1 MGVILDALGDAT
13 SVVNV
18 GAGTGSYEPVDR
30 RVVAVEP
37 ARTMIRQRIPGGV
50 PVVQA
55 SAGALP
61 FPDRAFAA
69 GLAVLTIHH
78 WPDRPR
84 GLGELARV
92 ASRCVALTWDPSSP
106 GFWLTEEYFPEL
118 LAMIVRSFRR

>member
-1 MGVILDALGDAT
+1 MILDALGDAT

-55 SAGALP
+55 SAGALSILL
-61 FPDRAFAA
+61 A
-69 GLAVLTIHH
+69 GLVLLLNESA
-78 WPDRPR
+78 RRLSR
-84 GLGELARV
+84 GKLG
-92 ASRCVALTWDPSSP
+92 
-106 GFWLTEEYFPEL
+106 Y
-118 LAMIVRSFRR
+118 